1 MKSNS
6 DNSLSNGAASTSSDP
21 TDSLLEGENA
31 AYLELLFESYIDDPQ
46 SVALSWQKY
55 FSNMPVS
62 AEFQNGTN
70 HSYIRQQFRSSK
82 LHSVTCNNQ
91 LNATEAENILRAER
105 QQVYVLQLIDAYRTI
120 GHLIANTNPL
130 SENKITTGLEELSLQ
145 HYGLDKVDSER
156 EFNLGSFHLQGKP
169 TIDNI
174 YRALRNTYTGYIG
187 VEYMHIMDREEKE
200 WLQSHLEA
208 CEAEPDISAERKKEV
223 YKQLVGAETLERY
236 LHTKYTGQKRFSL
249 EGGDSLI
256 PLLHEI
262 IHHAGGQKIR
272 EIILGMAHRG
282 RLNVLINIMG
292 KSTDELFKEFEGV
305 PGDPYYMGDVK
316 YHKGYTCSIQTVEDP
331 MNLSLAFNPS
341 HLEIVGPVVAG
352 AVRARKDR
360 RADQGGQVV
369 AVVIHGDAAFAGQG
383 VVMETLNMSQTRG
396 YHIHGTVHI
405 VINNQ
410 IGFTTSTSSDT
421 RSTYYPTDVA
431 KMVNAPILHVNG
443 DHPEAVI
450 FAAQIALDYRLRFRK
465 DIVID
470 LLCYRKHGHNEADE
484 PAVTQP
490 IMYKTIRNKTGVRE
504 KYASRLIK
512 EKVLTESEADQEI
525 ADYKEKI
532 SSGKAVV
539 DTLDYSSIPEI
550 FKISWDEYKGRQWTT
565 AASTSFSF
573 EKFQALSSS
582 CQRFPESFELHP
594 QVQKLLDKR
603 HQMATGERLI
613 DWGFAENMAY
623 ASLLEDGFDIRLSGQ
638 DSGRGTFSH
647 RHVVFHHQDHRET
660 HIPLKHLSKDQGT
673 FTVID
678 SLLSEEAVLAF
689 EYGYATSSPLTLVIW
704 EAQFGDFANGAQVVI
719 DQFITSGEQK
729 WARLCGL
736 TLFLPHGFEGM
747 GAEHSSARLERY
759 LQLCAQHNIQV
770 CIPSTPAQTF
780 HMLRRQMIRPY
791 RRPLIVLTPK
801 SLLRHPA
808 ATNELSDLTEGKFY
822 TVIDDP
828 YLSAEEKASKT
839 RLILCSGKVY
849 YDLLATHKEENLKDI
864 AIVRLEQLYPFPEY
878 DLKDILKQYKAIKEF
893 VWCQEEP
900 RNQGAWDN
908 IKHRFQPYAHVVKIS
923 CVSRPSAAAPAV
935 GSFKVHH
942 QQQTA
947 LVRDALRLP
956 PLV

>member
-1 MKSNS
+1 MNSNNDELLSSEPVS
-6 DNSLSNGAASTSSDP
+6 DTSE
-21 TDSLLEGENA
+21 SLLEGENA
-31 AYLELLFESYIDDPQ
+31 AYLELLFESYINDPK
-46 SVALSWQKY
+46 SVASSWQKY
-55 FSNMPVS
+55 FANMPVP
-62 AEFQNGTN
+62 AALQNGN
-70 HSYIRQQFRSSK
+70 SHSYIRQQFRSSK
-82 LHSVTCNNQ
+82 LHTKHHCNDY
-91 LNATEAENILRAER
+91 LDASIADSILQAER

-130 SENKITTGLEELSLQ
+130 EENKITAGLEELSLQ
-145 HYGLDKVDSER
+145 HYGLDKVDPER
-156 EFNLGSFHLQGKP
+156 EFNLGSFHLNGKP
-169 TIDNI
+169 TLDNI

-187 VEYMHIMDREEKE
+187 VEYMHIMDREEKD
-200 WLQSHLEA
+200 WLQSRLET
-208 CEAEPDISAERKKEV
+208 CEATPDISSTRKKAV
-223 YKQLVGAETLERY
+223 YQQLVAAETLERY
-236 LHTKYTGQKRFSL
+236 LHKKYTGQKRFSL

-272 EIILGMAHRG
+272 EIMLGMAHRG

-316 YHKGYTCSIQTVEDP
+316 YHKGYACSIQTVEDP
-331 MNLSLAFNPS
+331 MHLSLAFNPS
-341 HLEIVGPVVAG
+341 HLEIVSPVVAG

-369 AVVIHGDAAFAGQG
+369 GVVIHGDAAFAGQG

-410 IGFTTSTSSDT
+410 IGFTTSTNNDSRSS
-421 RSTYYPTDVA
+421 YYPTDVA

-450 FAAQIALDYRLRFRK
+450 FAAQVALDYRLRFRK

-490 IMYKTIRNKTGVRE
+490 VMYKTIRSKMGVRE
-504 KYASRLIK
+504 KYANRLIN
-512 EKVLTESEADQEI
+512 EEVLTPNDASQAI

-550 FKISWDEYKGRQWTT
+550 FKTSWEEYKGREWTT
-565 AASTSFSF
+565 AADTSVDIDHLRLLAAGC
-573 EKFQALSSS
+573 KK
-582 CQRFPESFELHP
+582 FPEGFEVHP
-594 QVQKLLDKR
+594 QVQKLLNKR
-603 HQMATGERLI
+603 QQMAKGERLV

-623 ASLLEDGFDIRLSGQ
+623 ASLLDEGFDIRISGQ

-647 RHVVFHHQDHRET
+647 RHVVFHNQDHRESY
-660 HIPLKHLSKDQGT
+660 IPLKHLSKDQGS
-673 FTVID
+673 FTIID

-689 EYGYATSSPLTLVIW
+689 EYGYATSSPMSLVIW

-729 WARLCGL
+729 WGRLCGL

-770 CIPSTPAQTF
+770 CIPSTPAQTY

-801 SLLRHPA
+801 SLLRHPE
-808 ATNELSDLTEGKFY
+808 ATNELTDLTDGKFL
-822 TVIDDP
+822 TVIDDSD
-828 YLSAEEKASKT
+828 LSAKDKVSTT

-849 YDLLATHKEENLKDI
+849 YDLLATHREHKLKDI
-864 AIVRLEQLYPFPEY
+864 AIVRLEQLYPFPEF
-878 DLKDILKQYKAIKEF
+878 DLKDVLKQYKAMKEF

-908 IKHRFQPYAHVVKIS
+908 IKHRFQRYAHLVKIS

-935 GSFKVHH
+935 GSFRVHH

-947 LVRDALRLP
+947 LVREALRLP

>member
-1 MKSNS
+1 MNT
-6 DNSLSNGAASTSSDP
+6 NNGNTMMNGSADDVS
-21 TDSLLEGENA
+21 DSLLDGENA
-31 AYLELLFESYIDDPQ
+31 VYLELLFESYLKDPN
-46 SVALSWQKY
+46 SVSTSWQTY
-55 FSNMPVS
+55 FSRMPVPI
-62 AEFQNGTN
+62 EFQNGNN
-70 HSYIRQQFRSSK
+70 HSYMRRQFRTSK
-82 LHSVTCNNQ
+82 LHSKAPN
-91 LNATEAENILRAER
+91 EAVDASVAESLLQAER
-105 QQVYVLQLIDAYRTI
+105 QQVHVLQLIDAYRTI

-130 SENKITTGLEELSLQ
+130 ADKKITVGLEELSLQ
-145 HYGLDKVDSER
+145 HYGLDKNIDPDH
-156 EFNLGSFHLQGKP
+156 EFNLGSFHLCDKP

-174 YRALRNTYTGYIG
+174 YRALRNTYTGSIG
-187 VEYMHIMDREEKE
+187 IEYMHIMDREEKQ
-200 WLQSHLEA
+200 WIQRRLES
-208 CEAEPDISAERKKEV
+208 CESKSDIPSSRKKEL
-223 YKQLVGAETLERY
+223 YQQLVAAETLERY

-262 IHHAGGQKIR
+262 VHHAGGQKIR

-292 KSTDELFKEFEGV
+292 KSTDELFKEFEGI
-305 PGDPYYMGDVK
+305 PSDPYYMGDVK
-316 YHKGYTCSIQTVEDP
+316 YHKGYACSIQTVEDP
-331 MNLSLAFNPS
+331 MHLSLAFNPS
-341 HLEIVGPVVAG
+341 HLEIVSPVVAG

-369 AVVIHGDAAFAGQG
+369 GVIIHGDAAFAGQG

-410 IGFTTSTSSDT
+410 IGFTTSTDLDSRSS
-421 RSTYYPTDVA
+421 YYPTDVA

-443 DHPEAVI
+443 DDPEAVI

-484 PAVTQP
+484 PAMTQP
-490 IMYKTIRNKTGVRE
+490 VMYKAIRNKIGVR
-504 KYASRLIK
+504 KSYGQLLIAK
-512 EKVLTESEADQEI
+512 NIITVDQAKQEI
-525 ADYKEKI
+525 ADYKRKI

-550 FKISWDEYKGRQWTT
+550 FKVSWDEYKGRQWTT
-565 AASTSFSF
+565 EADTSVDVRQLQQLAANCK
-573 EKFQALSSS
+573 KFPDD
-582 CQRFPESFELHP
+582 FVLHR
-594 QVQKLLDKR
+594 QVKKLLDKR
-603 HQMATGERLI
+603 TEMAENKRPV
-613 DWGFAENMAY
+613 DWGFAENLAY
-623 ASLLEDGFDIRLSGQ
+623 ASLLSEGYDIRLSGQ

-647 RHVVFHHQDHRET
+647 RHAVFHHQEQRQSW
-660 HIPLKHLSKDQGT
+660 IPLQHIAEKQGA

-689 EYGYATSSPLTLVIW
+689 EYGYATSTPMTLTIW

-729 WARLCGL
+729 WSRLCGL
-736 TLFLPHGFEGM
+736 TLFLPHGYEGM

-801 SLLRHPA
+801 SLLRHPQA
-808 ATNELSDLTEGKFY
+808 VNKLSDLSDGHFQ
-822 TVIDDP
+822 TVIDDTQ
-828 YLSAEEKASKT
+828 LLLHEKKKVT
-839 RLILCSGKVY
+839 RVILCSGKVY
-849 YDLLATHKEENLKDI
+849 YDLIATHQEYDLKDI
-864 AIVRLEQLYPFPEY
+864 AIIRLEQLYPFPDY
-878 DLKDILKQYKAIKEF
+878 DLKDILKQYQSIKEF

-900 RNQGAWDN
+900 KNQGAWDN
-908 IKHRFQPYAHVVKIS
+908 IKHRFNPYARFIEIT
-923 CVSRPSAAAPAV
+923 CVTRPSAAAPAV
-935 GSFKVHH
+935 GSFRVH
-942 QQQTA
+942 QQQQIA
-947 LVRDALRLP
+947 LVRKALKLP
-956 PLV
+956 SMV

>member
-1 MKSNS
+1 MNTNNSSFPKDLTSNS
-6 DNSLSNGAASTSSDP
+6 SE
-21 TDSLLEGENA
+21 SLLEGENA
-31 AYLELLFESYIDDPQ
+31 AYLELLFEDYLENPE
-46 SVALSWQKY
+46 SVSPSWQRY
-55 FSNMPVS
+55 FSTLPVPI
-62 AEFQNGTN
+62 ELQNGN
-70 HSYIRQQFRSSK
+70 SHSYMRQQFRTSK
-82 LHSVTCNNQ
+82 LHSKACTDGVD
-91 LNATEAENILRAER
+91 ASVAESLLQAER
-105 QQVYVLQLIDAYRTI
+105 QQVHVLQLIDAYRTI

-130 SENKITTGLEELSLQ
+130 SDNKITAGLEELSLQ
-145 HYGLDKVDSER
+145 YYGLDKIDPER
-156 EFNLGSFHLQGKP
+156 EFNLGTFHLCGKP

-174 YRALRNTYTGYIG
+174 YRALRNTYTGSIG
-187 VEYMHIMDREEKE
+187 VEYMHIMDTEEKQ
-200 WLQSHLEA
+200 WIQSRLES
-208 CEAEPDISAERKKEV
+208 CESKSDIPAERKKDL
-223 YKQLVGAETLERY
+223 YQQLVAAETLERY

-262 IHHAGGQKIR
+262 VHHAGGQKIR

-292 KSTDELFKEFEGV
+292 KSTDELFKEFEGI

-316 YHKGYTCSIQTVEDP
+316 YHKGYACSIQTIEDP
-331 MNLSLAFNPS
+331 MHMSLAFNPS
-341 HLEIVGPVVAG
+341 HLEIVSPVVAG

-410 IGFTTSTSSDT
+410 IGFTTSTDLDSRSS
-421 RSTYYPTDVA
+421 YYPTDVA

-443 DHPEAVI
+443 DDPEAVI

-470 LLCYRKHGHNEADE
+470 LLCYRKYGHNEADE

-490 IMYKTIRNKTGVRE
+490 VMYKAIRSKIGVRE
-504 KYASRLIK
+504 SYANQLIK
-512 EKVLTESEADQEI
+512 ESIITFDEAKQ
-525 ADYKEKI
+525 AVKKYKQKI

-550 FKISWDEYKGRQWTT
+550 FKVSWDEYKDRQWDIKIDTGFDGDKLRRL
-565 AASTSFSF
+565 A
-573 EKFQALSSS
+573 ENL
-582 CQRFPESFELHP
+582 REIPEDFAVHP
-594 QVQKLLDKR
+594 QVIKLLDKR
-603 HQMATGERLI
+603 LQMARGECPV

-623 ASLLEDGFDIRLSGQ
+623 ASLLTEGYDIRLSGQ

-647 RHVVFHHQDHRET
+647 RHAVLHHQEYRKT
-660 HIPLKHLSKDQGT
+660 WTPLKHLNEAQGS
-673 FTVID
+673 FMVID

-689 EYGYATSSPLTLVIW
+689 EYGYATSAPTTLTIW

-729 WARLCGL
+729 WSRLCGL
-736 TLFLPHGFEGM
+736 TLFLPHGYEGM

-801 SLLRHPA
+801 SLLRHPQA
-808 ATNELSDLTEGKFY
+808 VNNFSELAQGHFQ

-828 YLSAEEKASKT
+828 QLSSREKEQVT
-839 RLILCSGKVY
+839 RVILCSGKVY
-849 YDLLATHKEENLKDI
+849 YELVTTHQQYDLKHI
-864 AIVRLEQLYPFPEY
+864 AIIRLEQLYPFPDH
-878 DLKDILKQYKAIKEF
+878 DLKDVLKQYEAIKEL

-900 RNQGAWDN
+900 KNQGAWDN
-908 IKHRFQPYAHVVKIS
+908 MKHRFHSYARFIDIS
-923 CVSRPSAAAPAV
+923 CVTRPAAAAPAV
-935 GSFKVHH
+935 GSFRVHQ

-947 LVRDALRLP
+947 LVREALKLP
-956 PLV
+956 AML

>member
-1 MKSNS
+1 MNKNNDHFFSK
-6 DNSLSNGAASTSSDP
+6 GALGRSAE
-21 TDSLLEGENA
+21 SLLEGENA
-31 AYLELLFESYIDDPQ
+31 AYLELLFESYLENPDSIP
-46 SVALSWQKY
+46 VSWQQY
-55 FSNMPVS
+55 FSTIPVPI
-62 AEFQNGTN
+62 AFQNGNN
-70 HSYIRQQFRSSK
+70 HSYMRQQFRSTK
-82 LHSVTCNNQ
+82 LHFKTCIETVD
-91 LNATEAENILRAER
+91 ASIAEKLLQQER
-105 QQVYVLQLIDAYRTI
+105 QQVHILQLIDAYRTI

-130 SENKITTGLEELSLQ
+130 SDSKITTGLEELSLQ
-145 HYGLDKVDSER
+145 HYGLDKVDPER
-156 EFNLGSFHLQGKP
+156 EFNLGNFHLCDKP
-169 TIDNI
+169 TVDNI
-174 YRALRNTYTGYIG
+174 YRALRNTYTGSIG
-187 VEYMHIMDREEKE
+187 VEYMHIMDTEEKQ
-200 WLQSHLEA
+200 WIQSCLES
-208 CEAEPDISAERKKEV
+208 CESKSDIAAERKKEL
-223 YKQLVGAETLERY
+223 YQQLVAAETLERY

-262 IHHAGGQKIR
+262 VHHAGGQKIR

-292 KSTDELFKEFEGV
+292 KSTDELFKEFEGI
-305 PGDPYYMGDVK
+305 PGDPYFMGDVK
-316 YHKGYTCSIQTVEDP
+316 YHKGYACSIQTIEDP
-331 MNLSLAFNPS
+331 MHMSLAFNPS
-341 HLEIVGPVVAG
+341 HLEIVSPVVAG

-369 AVVIHGDAAFAGQG
+369 AVVIHGDATFAGQG

-410 IGFTTSTSSDT
+410 IGFTTSTDSDS

-431 KMVNAPILHVNG
+431 KMVNAPIFHVNG
-443 DHPEAVI
+443 DDPEAVI

-470 LLCYRKHGHNEADE
+470 LLCYRKYGHNEADE

-490 IMYKTIRNKTGVRE
+490 VMYKAIRNKIGVRE
-504 KYASRLIK
+504 TYGNQLIK
-512 EKVLTESEADQEI
+512 DHIINSDEAKQAI
-525 ADYKEKI
+525 VDYKKKI
-532 SSGKAVV
+532 SSGNAVV

-550 FKISWDEYKGRQWTT
+550 FKVSWDEYKGRQWDTHVNT
-565 AASTSFSF
+565 GFD
-573 EKFQALSSS
+573 
-582 CQRFPESFELHP
+582 ESKLRQLAENLKKIPDDFMLHR
-594 QVQKLLDKR
+594 QVKKLQNKR
-603 HQMATGERLI
+603 LQMAAGERPV

-623 ASLLEDGFDIRLSGQ
+623 ASLLSEGFDIRLSGQ

-647 RHVVFHHQDHRET
+647 RHAVFHHQEHRQSWT
-660 HIPLKHLSKDQGT
+660 PLKHIAEEQGT

-689 EYGYATSSPLTLVIW
+689 EYGYATSAPTTLTIW

-729 WARLCGL
+729 WSRLCGL
-736 TLFLPHGFEGM
+736 TLFLPHGYEGM

-770 CIPSTPAQTF
+770 CIPSTPAQIF

-801 SLLRHPA
+801 SLLRHPQA
-808 ATNELSDLTEGKFY
+808 VNNFSELAEGYFQN
-822 TVIDDP
+822 VMDDSQ
-828 YLSAEEKASKT
+828 LSLREKKQVT
-839 RLILCSGKVY
+839 RVILCSGKVY
-849 YDLLATHKEENLKDI
+849 YDLVAIYQQYDLRDI

-878 DLKDILKQYKAIKEF
+878 DLNNILKQYEAIKEL

-900 RNQGAWDN
+900 KNQGAWDN
-908 IKHRFQPYAHVVKIS
+908 MKHRFNAYTRFIELL
-923 CVSRPSAAAPAV
+923 CVARPAAAAPAV
-935 GSFKVHH
+935 GSFRVHQ

-947 LVRDALRLP
+947 LVREALKLP
-956 PLV
+956 SIV